1 MLLIKQKLSRDSVEF
16 AQSDAAYQLVLPFE
30 IRQKAR
36 FVAHLSQNGESC
48 KEVGLQLERGNILR
62 DGDKVIAE
70 NGDIIEV
77 VAGDEAVSTVHCEDA
92 KTLARVC
99 YHLGNR
105 HVPLQVEAGWCRFG
119 QDHVLNE
126 MVELLGAK
134 VVTENAPFEPEAGA
148 YAHGHS
154 HSAHSHHSHQQ
165 SGHGSHSLGNN
176 GHSVLADESK
186 PSVTSI
192 QGINRFEA
200 I

>member
-16 AQSDAAYQLVLPFE
+16 AQSDATYQLVLPFE

-36 FVAHLSQNGESC
+36 FVAHLIKNGKND
-48 KEVGLQLERGNILR
+48 KEVGLQLERGKILR
-62 DGDKVIAE
+62 DGDKLIAE

-77 VAGDEAVSTVHCEDA
+77 VAGDEAVSTVHCEDT

-148 YAHGHS
+148 YAHGH
-154 HSAHSHHSHQQ
+154 AHSSHSHQQ
-165 SGHGSHSLGNN
+165 SGHGSHSLGNK
-176 GHSVLADESK
+176 GHSALADESK
-186 PSVTSI
+186 PSVNSI
-192 QGINRFEA
+192 DGINSFEA

>member
-16 AQSDAAYQLVLPFE
+16 AQSEVSYQLVLPFE

-36 FVAHLSQNGESC
+36 FVAQLSLVGTQAKTD
-48 KEVGLQLERGNILR
+48 KEVGLQLERGKILR
-62 DGDKVIAE
+62 DGDKVVAE
-70 NGDIIEV
+70 NGDTIEI
-77 VAGDEAVSTVHCEDA
+77 VAGDEAVSTVHCDDA

-126 MVELLGAK
+126 MVELLGAR
-134 VVTENAPFEPEAGA
+134 VITENAPFEPEAGA
-148 YAHGHS
+148 YAHS
-154 HSAHSHHSHQQ
+154 HSSHSHQTSQ
-165 SGHGSHSLGNN
+165 HGRHAALSND
-176 GHSVLADESK
+176 AK
-186 PSVTSI
+186 PSVNSI
-192 QGINRFEA
+192 NGIHRFET